1 MQQHSSAVYHIEQ
14 FGAVGDGWANN
25 TSAIKRAVEACSQ
38 GGGGTIYVPA
48 GVFVTGAIELKSNMH
63 LHLEAGSELLFSN
76 DRADYP
82 VISSRWEGASRDVYM
97 SCIYACHAKNIA
109 ITGFGTLN
117 GQGAYWWKLFKEDA
131 LAYPRPNLVSFDH
144 CERVHVEQVK
154 MIDSPSWT
162 VHPNDCDNVTIS
174 AVSIV
179 NPANSPNTDGINP
192 ESCRNVRISD
202 CSIDVGDDCIAIK
215 SGTEDAERVIPCENI
230 TITNCTM
237 LHGHGGVVFGSEM
250 SGDIRNV
257 VVSNCIFEGTDR
269 GIRFKSRRGRG
280 GTIENIRVNN
290 IVMNN
295 IICPFILNLYYYH
308 GPRGM
313 EPYVSDKEVQP
324 VTALTPKFRHIH
336 FSNITATDVTAAA
349 GFMYGLPEMP
359 VEDITFS
366 HIRIA
371 MKLDAE
377 PDLPAMMVDLEPMK
391 QRGFFCSNAE
401 DVLFEHVTVQQHKG
415 PAFEITN
422 SKNVVMEHCRSKD
435 TAKDEML
442 VQMSNVR
449 N

>member
-1 MQQHSSAVYHIEQ
+1 MQHSSAVYNIEQ

-38 GGGGTIYVPA
+38 GGGGTVYVPA

-76 DRADYP
+76 DREDYP

-371 MKLDAE
+371 MKPDAE

-401 DVLFEHVTVQQHKG
+401 DVLFEHVTVQQHEG

-435 TAKDEML
+435 TVKDEML

-449 N
+449 S

>member
-257 VVSNCIFEGTDR
+257 VVSNCIFESTDR

-295 IICPFILNLYYYH
+295 VICPFILNLYYYH

-349 GFMYGLPEMP
+349 GFIYGLPEMP
-359 VEDITFS
+359 VVDITFS

-371 MKLDAE
+371 MKPDAE
-377 PDLPAMMVDLEPMK
+377 PDLPAMMVDLKPMK

-401 DVLFEHVTVQQHKG
+401 DVLFEHVTVQHHEG

-422 SKNVVMEHCRSKD
+422 SKNVVMEHCSSKD

-442 VQMSNVR
+442 VLMSNVR

>member
-1 MQQHSSAVYHIEQ
+1 MQQHSSAVYNIEQ

-38 GGGGTIYVPA
+38 GGGGTIYVPV

-144 CERVHVEQVK
+144 CERVHIEQVK

-295 IICPFILNLYYYH
+295 VICPFILNLYYYH

-377 PDLPAMMVDLEPMK
+377 PDLPAMMEGLQPMK

-401 DVLFEHVTVQQHKG
+401 DVLFEHVTVQQHEG

-442 VQMSNVR
+442 VVR
-449 N
+449 S